1 MSDTTS
7 NPVAAAMWMSGVV
20 VSFTVMAVAGREAS
34 VELDPSELL
43 MYRSIIGIAI
53 IVAICLYSKTLAQI
67 RVDRIG
73 LHVIRNASH
82 FLGQILW
89 IFAIFTIPLAQVFAF
104 EFSTPLWT
112 AVLAPFFLGERMTW
126 MRRITITAG
135 FIGILIVAR
144 PGFSQVSPGVIAA
157 ILCAVGFAV
166 SAIATR
172 KLVGFASVI
181 CILFWMVVIQS
192 ILSFVIAGLD
202 GDIAFPTARTAVPVL
217 LVALTGLS
225 AHYCLASALRCAPAV
240 IVMPLD
246 FARLP
251 IIAVVGMLL
260 YDETLDLF
268 IFLGAAIIVC
278 ANYLNIRNEANLLR
292 RAK

>member
-1 MSDTTS
+1 M
-7 NPVAAAMWMSGVV
+7 AGVV

-34 VELDPSELL
+34 VELDPFELL
-43 MYRSIIGIAI
+43 MCRSIIGIAI
-53 IVAICLYSKTLAQI
+53 IVGICLCSGTLAQI
-67 RVDRIG
+67 RVDRFG
-73 LHVIRNASH
+73 LHLARNIFH
-82 FLGQILW
+82 FMGTVLW

-112 AVLAPFFLGERMTW
+112 AVLAPIFLGERLTW
-126 MRRITITAG
+126 MRRIAVAAG

-144 PGFSQVSPGVIAA
+144 PGISQVSPGVAAA
-157 ILCAVGFAV
+157 ILCAVGFAI
-166 SAIATR
+166 SAITTR
-172 KLVGFASVI
+172 KLVGFASVT
-181 CILFWMVVIQS
+181 CILFWMVVIQA
-192 ILSFVIAGLD
+192 ILSFAMAGLD
-202 GDIAFPTARTAVPVL
+202 GDIAYPTARTAVPVL

-225 AHYCLASALRCAPAV
+225 AHFCLTSALRCAPAV

-260 YDETLDLF
+260 YGEVLDIF
-268 IFLGAAIIVC
+268 IFVGAAIILC

>member
-1 MSDTTS
+1 M
-7 NPVAAAMWMSGVV
+7 AGVV

-34 VELDPSELL
+34 VELDPFELL
-43 MYRSIIGIAI
+43 MYRSIFGI
-53 IVAICLYSKTLAQI
+53 VFVFAICLYSGSLEQI
-67 RVDRIG
+67 RIDRFG
-73 LHVIRNASH
+73 LHLTRNIFH
-82 FLGQILW
+82 FMGTILW
-89 IFAIFTIPLAQVFAF
+89 IFAIFKIPLAQVFAF

-112 AVLAPFFLGERMTW
+112 AVLAPIFLGERLTW
-126 MRRITITAG
+126 TRRIAVTAG

-144 PGFSQVSPGVIAA
+144 PGFSQLSPGVVAA

-166 SAIATR
+166 SAITTR
-172 KLVGFASVI
+172 RLVGFASVT

-192 ILSFVIAGLD
+192 ILSFAIAGFD
-202 GDIAFPTARTAVPVL
+202 GDIAYPTTRTAVPVL

-225 AHYCLASALRCAPAV
+225 AHYCLTSALRCAPATV
-240 IVMPLD
+240 VMPLD

-260 YDETLDLF
+260 YGETLDLF
-268 IFLGAAIIVC
+268 IFAGAAIIVG

>member
-1 MSDTTS
+1 MSDATS
-7 NPVAAAMWMSGVV
+7 NPIRAAFWMAGVV

-34 VELDPSELL
+34 VELDPFELL
-43 MYRSIIGIAI
+43 MYRSIIGIVI
-53 IVAICLYSKTLAQI
+53 IVGICLYGRTLSQI
-67 RVDRIG
+67 RVDRFG
-73 LHVIRNASH
+73 LHLARNLFH
-82 FLGQILW
+82 YLGTVLW
-89 IFAIFTIPLAQVFAF
+89 VFAIFTIPLAQVFAF

-112 AVLAPFFLGERMTW
+112 AVLAPIFLGERMTW
-126 MRRITITAG
+126 MRRVAVAAG

-144 PGFSQVSPGVIAA
+144 PGISQVSPGVVAA

-166 SAIATR
+166 SAITTR
-172 KLVGFASVI
+172 KLVGFASVT

-192 ILSFVIAGLD
+192 ILGIAMAGFD
-202 GDIAFPTARTAVPVL
+202 GDIAYPTARTAVPVL

-225 AHYCLASALRCAPAV
+225 AHYCLTSALRCAPAV

-260 YDETLDLF
+260 YDESLDLF
-268 IFLGAAIIVC
+268 IFVGAAIIVC

-292 RAK
+292 RTK

>member
-1 MSDTTS
+1 MSDATS
-7 NPVAAAMWMSGVV
+7 NPIRAAFWMAGVV

-34 VELDPSELL
+34 VDLDPFELL

-53 IVAICLYSKTLAQI
+53 IVGICLYSGTFAQI
-67 RVDRIG
+67 RVHRFG
-73 LHVIRNASH
+73 LHLARNIFH
-82 FLGQILW
+82 FMGTVLW
-89 IFAIFTIPLAQVFAF
+89 VFAIFTIPLAQVFAF

-112 AVLAPFFLGERMTW
+112 AVLAPIFLGERLTW
-126 MRRITITAG
+126 MRRIAVAAG

-144 PGFSQVSPGVIAA
+144 PGISQVSPGVAA
-157 ILCAVGFAV
+157 AVLCAVGFAI
-166 SAIATR
+166 SAITTR
-172 KLVGFASVI
+172 KLVGFASVT

-192 ILSFVIAGLD
+192 ILSFVLAGMD
-202 GDIAFPTARTAVPVL
+202 GDIAHPTARTAVPVL

-225 AHYCLASALRCAPAV
+225 AHFCLTSALRCAPAV

-260 YDETLDLF
+260 YGEVLDIF
-268 IFLGAAIIVC
+268 IFAGAAIILC

>member
-1 MSDTTS
+1 M
-7 NPVAAAMWMSGVV
+7 AGVV

-34 VELDPSELL
+34 VELDPFELL
-43 MYRSIIGIAI
+43 LYRSIIGIAI
-53 IVAICLYSKTLAQI
+53 IIAACSYSGTLAQI
-67 RVDRIG
+67 RLDRFK
-73 LHVIRNASH
+73 LHVIRNIFH
-82 FLGQILW
+82 FFGQILW

-104 EFSTPLWT
+104 EFATPLWT
-112 AVLAPFFLGERMTW
+112 AVLAPLFLGERMTW
-126 MRRITITAG
+126 MRRITVTAG

-144 PGFSQVSPGVIAA
+144 PGFYEVSPGVIAA

-172 KLVGFASVI
+172 KLVGFASVM

-192 ILSFVIAGLD
+192 ILSFAIAGLD
-202 GDIAFPTARTAVPVL
+202 GDIAFPTTRTAVPVL

-225 AHYCLASALRCAPAV
+225 AHYCLTSALQCAPAV

-251 IIAVVGMLL
+251 IIAIVGMLL
-260 YDETLDLF
+260 YGENLDLF
-268 IFLGAAIIVC
+268 IFVGAAIIVC
-278 ANYLNIRNEANLLR
+278 ANYMNIRNEADLLR

>member
-1 MSDTTS
+1 MSGTTS
-7 NPVAAAMWMSGVV
+7 NPVGAAFWMAGVV

-34 VELDPSELL
+34 VELDTFELL
-43 MYRSIIGIAI
+43 MYRSIIGIVI
-53 IVAICLYSKTLAQI
+53 IVGICLYSGTLAQI
-67 RVDRIG
+67 RVDRFG
-73 LHVIRNASH
+73 LHLTRNLFH
-82 FLGQILW
+82 FLGTVLW

-126 MRRITITAG
+126 MRRITVAAG
-135 FIGILIVAR
+135 FVGILIVAR
-144 PGFSQVSPGVIAA
+144 PGISQVSPGVVAA

-166 SAIATR
+166 SAITTR
-172 KLVGFASVI
+172 KLVGFASVA
-181 CILFWMVVIQS
+181 CILFWMVIIQS
-192 ILSFVIAGLD
+192 ILSFSLASLD

-225 AHYCLASALRCAPAV
+225 AHYCLTNALRCAPAV

-260 YDETLDLF
+260 YDESLDIF
-268 IFLGAAIIVC
+268 IFVGAAIIVC

>member
-1 MSDTTS
+1 MNNSTS
-7 NPVAAAMWMSGVV
+7 NPIKAAIWMAGVV

-34 VELDPSELL
+34 VELDPFELL
-43 MYRSIIGIAI
+43 MYRSIFGI
-53 IVAICLYSKTLAQI
+53 VFVFAICLYSGSLEQI
-67 RVDRIG
+67 RIDRFG
-73 LHVIRNASH
+73 LHLTRNIFH
-82 FLGQILW
+82 FMGTILW

-112 AVLAPFFLGERMTW
+112 AVLAPIFLGERLTW
-126 MRRITITAG
+126 TRRIAVTAG

-144 PGFSQVSPGVIAA
+144 PGFSQPSPGVAAA

-166 SAIATR
+166 SAITTR
-172 KLVGFASVI
+172 RLVGFASVT

-192 ILSFVIAGLD
+192 ILSFAIAGFD
-202 GDIAFPTARTAVPVL
+202 GDIAYPTTRTAVPVL

-225 AHYCLASALRCAPAV
+225 AHYCLTSALRCAPATV
-240 IVMPLD
+240 VMPLD

-260 YDETLDLF
+260 YGETLDLF
-268 IFLGAAIIVC
+268 IFAGAAIIVG